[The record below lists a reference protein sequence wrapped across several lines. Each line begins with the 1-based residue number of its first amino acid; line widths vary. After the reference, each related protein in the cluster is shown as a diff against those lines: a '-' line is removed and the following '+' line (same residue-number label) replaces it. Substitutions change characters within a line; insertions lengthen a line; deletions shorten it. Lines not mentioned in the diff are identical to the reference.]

1 MLDVDPGIVAGI
13 TKLFGLFR
21 VNKFGVDY
29 VVLTLAPFKEFDVLF
44 VFSLVIKVYLV
55 LLDFF
60 GGEVV
65 AIEVG

>member
-29 VVLTLAPFKEFDVLF
+29 VVLTLAPFEEFDVLF

>member
-29 VVLTLAPFKEFDVLF
+29 VVLTLAPFEEFDVLF

-60 GGEVV
+60 GGEIV

>member
-29 VVLTLAPFKEFDVLF
+29 VVLTLAPFEEFNVLF
-44 VFSLVIKVYLV
+44 VLSLVIKVYLV

>member
-21 VNKFGVDY
+21 VNKFGVDN
-29 VVLTLAPFKEFDVLF
+29 VVLTLAPFEEFDVLF